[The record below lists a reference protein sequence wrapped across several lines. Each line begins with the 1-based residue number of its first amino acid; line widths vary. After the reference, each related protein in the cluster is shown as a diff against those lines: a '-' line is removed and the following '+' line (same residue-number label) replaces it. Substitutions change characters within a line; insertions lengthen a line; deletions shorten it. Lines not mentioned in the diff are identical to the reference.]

1 MIRID
6 EIYKQTFWPWIQH
19 NHPSTR
25 MLWCEPLGHTTSR
38 TLLSKSLTDRVDTY
52 VFFHDQEP
60 VNSDVY
66 DELFASVKYR
76 NRDIIYQRRFTEPGI
91 VVVSE
96 KGTEVDKVCDK
107 YGWLSS
113 YYFFHGW
120 AALDRYRGYNRTF
133 CLMDPEHRQP
143 TKTLMYA
150 DETMYSRCRENLNQA
165 NDSLVFVSTEKVI
178 FGKRLHLTEK
188 TLKPIALGLP
198 FVLVSTAG
206 SLEYLRS
213 YGFQSFGHIWSE
225 DYDCETDDLARLES
239 VAGVLKDINALP
251 AAEKKQLR
259 RHCLPIIKHNWN
271 WFYGG
276 GFEQTL
282 WRELTD
288 MLKQW

>member
-6 EIYKQTFWPWIQH
+6 AIYEQTFWPWIQK

-25 MLWCEPLGHTTSR
+25 MLWCEPLGHITSS
-38 TLLSKSLTDRVDTY
+38 TLLSKSSRDRADTY
-52 VFFHDQEP
+52 VYFHDQEP
-60 VNSDVY
+60 VHSDVY

-91 VVVSE
+91 IVVSE

-120 AALDRYRGYNRTF
+120 AALDWYRGYDRTY
-133 CLMDPEHRQP
+133 CLLDPKHRQP
-143 TKTLMYA
+143 TKTLMYS
-150 DETMYSRCRENLNQA
+150 DETMCSRYLENCNQVH
-165 NDSLVFVSTEKVI
+165 DSLVYVSTEKV
-178 FGKRLHLTEK
+178 FAGQRLHLTGK
-188 TLKPIALGLP
+188 TFKPIALGLP
-198 FVLVSTAG
+198 FVLRSTAG

-239 VAGVLKDINALP
+239 VSDVLKDINALTIT
-251 AAEKKQLR
+251 EKKQLW
-259 RHCLPIIKHNWN
+259 RHCLPIIKHNWH

-276 GFEQTL
+276 AFEQTL

-288 MLKQW
+288 MLKLW